1 MYSAKANNGTS
12 FDGRGGVFMRVRGDH
27 GYTLVELMFVI
38 FILALIMSISM
49 PRLMPAMLSS
59 QLEGSARHIANYG
72 RSAVAYSAMN
82 HEPVTV
88 RFDLSNREYYAL
100 RWADEQYG
108 LESGME
114 SAGLSGIEGKNSVG
128 LTVRE
133 DKQANGLST
142 GTTSDLPI
150 EDLIAQGTAEDLEA
164 NREEVQY
171 ELDRSFE
178 RSLIAQAR
186 SVPQRSLLDTNDLL
200 EKEFSLTTKEKEEQ
214 REEVQDVLLE
224 HSYLPDEITIES
236 IVLSG
241 EVFSEGVIEIEI
253 TPIGLSESVAFV
265 VRGPKDEYFTVE
277 WDPITGGAHM
287 MRGKEIAN
295 VEPAY

>member
-1 MYSAKANNGTS
+1 MYLTRNNNSATVGDRGAA
-12 FDGRGGVFMRVRGDH
+12 FFWGRDVR
-27 GYTLVELMFVI
+27 GYTLIELMFVV
-38 FILALIMSISM
+38 FILALLMSISM
-49 PRLMPAMLSS
+49 PKLMPAMLSS

-82 HEPVTV
+82 HEPITV
-88 RFDLSNREYYAL
+88 RFDLVNREYYGL
-100 RWADEQYG
+100 RWTEEQYG
-108 LESGME
+108 LESGIE

-186 SVPQRSLLDTNDLL
+186 SVPQQSLLDTNDLL
-200 EKEFSLTTKEKEEQ
+200 EKEFSLTTEEKEEQ
-214 REEVQDVLLE
+214 REEVQDILLE

-236 IVLSG
+236 IVLGG
-241 EVFSEGVIEIEI
+241 EVFSEGVIDIEI

-277 WDPITGGAHM
+277 WDPITGGAHL

-295 VEPAY
+295 VEPAF